1 MTKKSANINV
11 MQQAARKVSGRLLRD
26 FGEVENLQTSR
37 KGPAN
42 FVTVADQRTD
52 RMLMEILS
60 KARPDFGFLTEEHG
74 TQAGRDETRRWIIDP
89 IDGTTNFL
97 HGIPYFAI
105 SIALEE
111 QGKISAGI
119 VYQPVAD
126 EMFWAERGIGAYLND
141 RRIRVSSREALDE
154 ALVATGI
161 PHLGQPRLELALRTV
176 AEIAPKVAGIR
187 RFGAAALD
195 LAYVAA
201 GRYDAYWERDLNI
214 WDLAAGVILVREA
227 GGLVATPEGR
237 GDYLVSG
244 DIVAS
249 NAALHQ
255 DLARLI
261 KDVGA
266 KALA

>member
-1 MTKKSANINV
+1 MAIKSANINV

-26 FGEVENLQTSR
+26 FGEVENLQTSP
-37 KGPAN
+37 KGPGN
-42 FVTVADQRTD
+42 FVTIADQRTD

-60 KARPDFGFLTEEHG
+60 KARPDYGFMTEEHG
-74 TQAGRDETRRWIIDP
+74 AKPGRDESRRWIVAP

-97 HGIPYFAI
+97 HGIPYFSVA
-105 SIALEE
+105 IALEE
-111 QGKISAGI
+111 HGKITAGI
-119 VYQPVAD
+119 VYYPISD
-126 EMFWAERGIGAYLND
+126 EMFWADRGIGAYLND

-154 ALVATGI
+154 ALLATGI
-161 PHLGQPRLELALRTV
+161 PHLGRPRLELALRTV

-187 RFGAAALD
+187 RFGAPALD

-201 GRYDAYWERDLNI
+201 GRYDGFWERDLNI

-237 GDYLVSG
+237 GDCLVSG

-266 KALA
+266 KAVA